1 MYYFVVNKYG
11 GRGKSVGRWNIV
23 EKELKRRNVAYKV
36 IFSEYRGHAKE
47 IASELTKTSSDEK
60 EGKDIVII
68 GGDGTINEFLNG
80 VEDFESFRLALIP
93 AGSGND
99 FSRGLKLPRH
109 NPRKSI
115 RNILSHSADSGKE
128 KKIDIGLVKTNPDT
142 AEEKQYRFCISAG
155 LGLDAIICQ
164 KNETSKI
171 KTLLNRLHIG
181 KLSYIAITLQT
192 FFTMKS
198 SLVKVKFDDEAEQT
212 FDRLIFMSAMNFKAE
227 GGGVPMNPK
236 ARADDGKLSACIAFG
251 ISNFMAFLKFPF
263 VIMGLHSLLKG
274 FYFKD
279 FSVMNASSEERFVVH
294 TDGEYGGTVNS
305 IRIECEKAKLRIIL

>member
-11 GRGKSVGRWNIV
+11 GRGKSVGRWKIV
-23 EKELKRRNVAYKV
+23 EKELKKRNVGYEV

-47 IASELTKTSSDEK
+47 IAKNLTSGA
-60 EGKDIVII
+60 EGVKDIIII

-80 VEDFESFRLALIP
+80 VESFDSFRLGLIP

-99 FSRGLKLPRH
+99 FSRGLHLPRH
-109 NPRKSI
+109 NPKKSI
-115 RNILSHSADSGKE
+115 RNILKCQSAKGGE

-142 AEEKQYRFCISAG
+142 AEEKHYRFCISSG
-155 LGLDAIICQ
+155 FGLDAIICQ

-198 SLVKVKFDDEAEQT
+198 SIVKVKFDDEEERT

-227 GGGVPMNPK
+227 GGGVPMNPSAK
-236 ARADDGKLSACIAFG
+236 ADDGKLSACIAFG
-251 ISNFMAFLKFPF
+251 ISNFMAFVKFPF
-263 VIMGLHSLLKG
+263 VILGIHKALKG

-279 FSVMNASSEERFVVH
+279 FKVMSAKSDDAFVVH
-294 TDGEYGGTVNS
+294 TDGEYGGTVKS
-305 IRIECEKAKLRIIL
+305 IKIECESAKLKIIM